1 MTVKFHSKSIA
12 SALPA
17 AIVLVTLGANPCA
30 AQAAQPANSKVTAP
44 SPTAV
49 STPPAV
55 VAAVPVAA
63 DYLIGAEDVLQIM
76 FWRDKDMSAEVMV
89 RPDGMISLPL
99 LNEVHA
105 AGLTPTQLKDLL
117 IEQSKKFVEDP
128 NITVVIKQINSRKVY
143 ITGEVGKPGLYPLMG
158 PTTIL
163 QLISLA
169 GGLRDYAKSD
179 KITIMRNDGGKPANF
194 RFNFQEVLK
203 GKKLQQNILLKPGDT
218 IIVP

>member
-1 MTVKFHSKSIA
+1 MTVKYHSKSIA

-17 AIVLVTLGANPCA
+17 AIVLVTLAANPCG
-30 AQAAQPANSKVTAP
+30 AQAGQAP
-44 SPTAV
+44 KSQGAAAA
-49 STPPAV
+49 SAPPAV
-55 VAAVPVAA
+55 VAAVPVAP
-63 DYLIGAEDVLQIM
+63 DYLIGAEDLLSIV
-76 FWRDKDMSAEVMV
+76 FWRDKDMSADVMV

-117 IEQSKKFVEDP
+117 VEQSKKYVEDP
-128 NITVVIKQINSRKVY
+128 NVTVVIKAINSRKVF
-143 ITGEVGKPGLYPLMG
+143 ITGEIAKAGPYPLAG

-163 QLISLA
+163 QLISMA
-169 GGLRDYAKSD
+169 GGLRDYAKAD
-179 KITIMRNDGGKPANF
+179 KIAIMRTENGKPVSY

>member
-1 MTVKFHSKSIA
+1 MTIAAIPCGAQTSQPSKPKAA
-12 SALPA
+12 SPPA
-17 AIVLVTLGANPCA
+17 AA
-30 AQAAQPANSKVTAP
+30 AATG
-44 SPTAV
+44 T
-49 STPPAV
+49 T
-55 VAAVPVAA
+55 AAVPFAP
-63 DYLIGAEDVLQIM
+63 DYLIGAEDILSIV

-117 IEQSKKFVEDP
+117 VEQSKKFVEDP
-128 NITVVIKQINSRKVY
+128 NVTVVIKQINSRKVF
-143 ITGEVGKPGLYPLMG
+143 ITGEIAKPGPYPLTG

-163 QLISLA
+163 QLISVA

-179 KITIMRNDGGKPANF
+179 KIAIMRIENGKPLSY

-203 GKKLQQNILLKPGDT
+203 NKNLKQNIELKPGDT